1 MINVEL
7 SNIWSCVSLPQ
18 LLGAEKDLFDAH
30 LHLCNHQPIGN
41 DYLGWLALPDAITA
55 KTIHA
60 VRSSADEI
68 RAAGDTLVV
77 IGAGGAYLGAK
88 AGTALLGRQD
98 RMQRGTRL
106 LFTGDN
112 FSAGSWLT
120 LCDQLSGCDFS
131 LLLISADGADMA
143 PAVASRALRWMMERR
158 YGP

>member
-18 LLGAEKDLFDAH
+18 LLGAEKDLYDAH

-68 RAAGDTLVV
+68 RAAGNTLVV
-77 IGAGGAYLGAK
+77 IGAGSVVTHDIPANVVAAGNPCRVLRPITEEDRLRYQTPEYPAYCG
-88 AGTALLGRQD
+88 
-98 RMQRGTRL
+98 
-106 LFTGDN
+106 
-112 FSAGSWLT
+112 
-120 LCDQLSGCDFS
+120 
-131 LLLISADGADMA
+131 
-143 PAVASRALRWMMERR
+143 
-158 YGP
+158 